1 MRCRKCGGDTLVVDS
16 RYVRNED
23 RTRRR
28 HECVECKYR
37 FTTYEITEIALADL
51 QMAKRVRDRLIM
63 KIEQMEKLTKGE

>member
-51 QMAKRVRDRLIM
+51 QR
-63 KIEQMEKLTKGE
+63 GE